1 MSGEGT
7 LLERFGRSF
16 AAGTVLFREGDP
28 GFDMFVIQSGRVQL
42 SRHLRQH
49 DAVIATLTAGDFFGE
64 MAIVNN
70 RPRSATATVTE
81 DAVLLVIDQRTFEAM
96 IRGNAEIAVR
106 IIRKLAGR
114 LDQAN
119 AQVEVL
125 LLRDVNHRLAH
136 YLRRIAETNAVRDG
150 AGLRIDLGV
159 DEIADRIGL
168 DRAQTQEA
176 LDKLARARLVH
187 RNPDGKS
194 LMIAEVGRLDDFLEF
209 LEMKE
214 RFGDAP

>member
-1 MSGEGT
+1 MMEGGS
-7 LLERFGRSF
+7 LHERFGRSF

-28 GFDMFVIQSGRVQL
+28 GFDMFVIHSGRVQL
-42 SRHLRQH
+42 TRKLRQQE
-49 DAVIATLTAGDFFGE
+49 AVIATLPTGEFFGE

-70 RPRSATATVTE
+70 RPRTATATVLE
-81 DAVLLVIDQRTFEAM
+81 DSVLLVIDQRTFEAM

-106 IIRKLAGR
+106 IIKKLAGR

-125 LLRDVNHRLAH
+125 LLKDVNHRLVH
-136 YLRRIAETNAVRDG
+136 YLRRIAETNAVREG
-150 AGLRIDLGV
+150 AGLRIDLAV
-159 DEIADRIGL
+159 SEIADRIGL
-168 DRAQTQEA
+168 EQEQTEEA
-176 LDKLARARLVH
+176 LERLTRARLIH
-187 RNPDGKS
+187 RNPDGRS

-214 RFGDAP
+214 RFGDL

>member
-1 MSGEGT
+1 MSEGGG
-7 LLERFGRSF
+7 LLERFGRSYP
-16 AAGTVLFREGDP
+16 AGSVLFREGDP
-28 GFDMFVIQSGRVQL
+28 GFDMFVIHSGRVQL
-42 SRHLRQH
+42 SRRLRHQET
-49 DAVIATLTAGDFFGE
+49 VIATLPPGEFFGE

-70 RPRSATATVTE
+70 RPRTATATVVE
-81 DAVLLVIDQRTFEAM
+81 DSVLLVIDQRTFEAM

-125 LLRDVNHRLAH
+125 LLKDVNHRLAH
-136 YLRRIAETNAVRDG
+136 YLRRLAVSG
-150 AGLRIDLGV
+150 AAQEAAGLRIDLTV
-159 DEIADRIGL
+159 DELADRVGL
-168 DRAQTQEA
+168 DRAQLEDA
-176 LDKLARARLVH
+176 LDKLARARLIE

-194 LMIAEVGRLDDFLEF
+194 LVIAEVGRLDDFLDF

-214 RFGDAP
+214 RFG